1 MNSKIVL
8 SVVLV
13 VVMLLSVL
21 STAPVMSG
29 DEQVEGTIDASPL
42 SIMPESRPTVGA
54 EGSLELNNDDELCTD
69 VDIIFI
75 IDCSGSMQTEDAEV
89 GGVTVSRLEA
99 AQNAAQEFIDLLP
112 TGTNTRVG
120 VVSFESFGYADI
132 EQSLTTNFVAAQ
144 DAIEDLSI
152 RGWEALT
159 SIGEGF
165 EKAREELE
173 DHGGANK
180 RVFLLLTDGI
190 ANDYPSGWSP
200 PAGWIAPP
208 VVWDPDPAKETA
220 EKYAFVEAHSSM
232 TLDADNPTKVY
243 TVGMG
248 EQDDINED
256 FLEVLAHSSG
266 GEYFFGGTTLV
277 SYMFAEVRADICLGD
292 VIVLILANLP
302 RMADLYG
309 LSLIDS
315 DPLANE
321 LTNAIQN
328 LADNN
333 PNGRGV
339 IVDLGYLGD
348 ASIDTAYSNWDGNE
362 GDVTRTNNLVDEI
375 DDYIEDL
382 KQDDVDGYPLLRYVI
397 IVGSHEVIPMQ
408 ARPDDHQW
416 WIDGPYG
423 YWLDE
428 RHWADGLPQT
438 SGYLYDLYHAGTH
451 GHYLTDTPYSD
462 LSYRDTSADHELSPE
477 ISVARIVETPQ
488 QIIDVIDAYMDN
500 NGEIPTNNFVSM
512 ASYDYV
518 DGGTQAS
525 DYMDATGVATDDTLV
540 DCAYDSTDIP
550 PLLNAQHDIVYIA
563 GHGEYNWITTT
574 DRRDGVSPSSD
585 GFMAGDSATRGCTD
599 DINPIDGAVIVTSGC
614 HNGVNFGNILY
625 HAPDE
630 TYFPTTYSEFPEDFA
645 ARGTVA
651 YAGAT
656 GYTVITGTECDT
668 DTSRTG
674 YNERLATNV
683 VYYVVNGVDIG
694 RAFRNGA
701 RDYFRAAQPL
711 SDVHRRVLAIATL
724 YGIPTYKDSPT
735 EPPSPGETLKASV
748 GIQKSSYD
756 RSGQPAPTSE
766 TITIVISD
774 YTVEASGLVDIPGV
788 EQVVSYNEPILPELF
803 VEKTLPRDSSVLSV
817 KWAEG
822 SSESVVVAND
832 VPIAGVGCREAS
844 FPGAFQYD
852 GFYPPEP
859 YQGYGLLTFGAGG
872 SEVGLSINPVQYNE
886 ATGETK
892 IWTKMVFDVEYQVPD
907 TGVSVVSLA
916 ADKEE
921 YSSDDTVE
929 LSMEVS
935 SSTYTR
941 LVDLDVIMRDLNT
954 SDELATLGIG
964 LMGLEGG
971 ASTEGSYSMELGDIP
986 AYQIAGK
993 TIEAELVVSDPHNGD
1008 ILASRSVTFEVV
1020 PEGVYLDLQ
1029 HSSAPFCRTTPVKVW
1044 VNATEFKAGQI
1055 RLRYDSTCADV
1066 TEWTPNTTDFP
1077 LATWDSTTPGEEWIT
1092 FSALAAKTG
1101 KYLIGTLT
1109 IHCVSEEECNTELD
1123 FVEEEPM
1130 PSKLFDEWG
1139 NEIRTTWQ
1147 DGSFTCVLGMCG
1159 DVAPYPNCN
1168 SLVDM
1173 GDVSLLHSYVG
1184 YPGQYSLCCEWC
1196 GDVAPYPD
1204 CNGTLD
1210 MGDVSLLHSYVGY
1223 PGQYALC
1230 CQGAASK
1237 AAASALLAAAMQ
1249 NEVSLVPHDS
1259 SAPFCNT
1266 TEVQVWVDATNFK
1279 AGQIKLTY
1287 DSTCADVTNWVAN
1300 SADFPL
1306 ATWESGTPAEEWI
1319 TFSAPAAKTGSY
1331 LIGTLTIHCVSEEE
1345 CTTALDF
1352 VEGGAMPSKL
1362 FDDWGKEITATWTDG
1377 TLRKGKYE
1385 AYLPPII
1392 KNFQ

>member
-1 MNSKIVL
+1 MNSKRVL

-29 DEQVEGTIDASPL
+29 DERAEGTMDASPL
-42 SIMPESRPTVGA
+42 SIMLESKPTVGA
-54 EGSLELNNDDELCTD
+54 EGSLELNNGDELCTD

-120 VVSFESFGYADI
+120 VVSFESYGFAEI
-132 EQSLTTNFVAAQ
+132 EQSLTTNFVAAKN
-144 DAIEDLSI
+144 AIDDLSI

-165 EKAREELE
+165 DKAREELD
-173 DHGGANK
+173 DHGGDNK

-190 ANDYPSGWSP
+190 ANSYPSGWSP

-208 VVWDPDPAKETA
+208 VVWDPDPDKETA
-220 EKYAFVEAHSSM
+220 EKYAFVEAHSAM
-232 TLDADNPTKVY
+232 ALDAENPTKVY

-292 VIVLILANLP
+292 VIVLILHNLP

-315 DPLANE
+315 DPIVGQ
-321 LTNAIQN
+321 LTSALQD

-339 IVDLGYLGD
+339 IVDLGYLGN
-348 ASIDTAYSNWDGNE
+348 ASIDTAYDNWDGHE
-362 GDVTRTNNLVDEI
+362 GDVTRTNNLVDAI

-397 IVGSHEVIPMQ
+397 IVGSHEVIPMK
-408 ARPDDHQW
+408 ARPQDYVITLKEKD
-416 WIDGPYG
+416 
-423 YWLDE
+423 
-428 RHWADGLPQT
+428 WAGWLPQT
-438 SGYLYDLYHAGTH
+438 SGYLYDIYHTGTN
-451 GHYLTDTPYSD
+451 GHYMTDTPYSD

-500 NGEIPTNNFVSM
+500 DGEIPKDHFVSM
-512 ASYDYV
+512 ASDDYL
-518 DGGTQAS
+518 DGGTLAG
-525 DYMDATGVATDDTLV
+525 DYMDATGVPTDDSLV
-540 DCAYDSTDIP
+540 QCNYNSTDVP
-550 PLLNAQHDIVYIA
+550 PLLNAQHDIVYFA
-563 GHGEYNWITTT
+563 GHGEYNAISTGGG
-574 DRRDGVSPSSD
+574 DA
-585 GFMAGDSATRGCTD
+585 FMAGNHATQGDTNG
-599 DINPIDGAVIVTSGC
+599 INPIDGAVIVTSGC
-614 HNGVNFGNILY
+614 HNGVNFGNMLY
-625 HAPDE
+625 HAPDAG
-630 TYFPTTYSEFPEDFA
+630 TTYHEFPEDFA
-645 ARGTVA
+645 ERGTVA
-651 YAGAT
+651 YIGST
-656 GYTVITGTECDT
+656 GFTVISGTGCGTGVSD
-668 DTSRTG
+668 TG
-674 YNERLATNV
+674 YNEKLATNV

-701 RDYFRAAQPL
+701 KDYYRAHQPI
-711 SDVHRRVLAIATL
+711 DDCTRRVLAMPTL
-724 YGIPTYKDSPT
+724 YGVPTYKDPVTSPQ
-735 EPPSPGETLKASV
+735 SLRETPKASV
-748 GIQKSSYD
+748 GIQKSSYEKP
-756 RSGQPAPTSE
+756 GQPAPTFE
-766 TITIVISD
+766 TITIIISD

-822 SSESVVVAND
+822 SSESVVVEND
-832 VPIAGVGCREAS
+832 IPIAGIADTEAS

-852 GFYPPEP
+852 GFWPPSP

-892 IWTKMVFDVEYQVPD
+892 IWTKMVFDVQYQVPD

-916 ADKEE
+916 ADKAE
-921 YSSDDTVE
+921 YRSDDTVE
-929 LSMEVS
+929 LSMKVS

-941 LVDLDVIMRDLNT
+941 LVDLDVIVRNLDT
-954 SDELATLGIG
+954 SDELATLAIG

-986 AYQIAGK
+986 AYLIEGK

-1008 ILASRSVTFEVV
+1008 ILASRSVTFKVV
-1020 PEGVYLDLQ
+1020 PGGVYLDLQ
-1029 HSSAPFCRTTPVKVW
+1029 HSSAPFCKTTPVKVW

-1101 KYLIGTLT
+1101 KHLIGTLT
-1109 IHCVSEEECNTELD
+1109 IHCVSEEKCNTVLD

-1139 NEIRTTWQ
+1139 NEIPTTWQ
-1147 DGSFTCVLGMCG
+1147 DGSFACVLGMCG

-1173 GDVSLLHSYVG
+1173 GDMSLLHSYVG
-1184 YPGQYSLCCEWC
+1184 YPGRYSLCCEWC

-1210 MGDVSLLHSYVGY
+1210 MGDVSLLHSYVGH

-1230 CQGAASK
+1230 CQEAASK
-1237 AAASALLAAAMQ
+1237 AVASTLLAGAMQ
-1249 NEVSLVPHDS
+1249 NEVSLVPQDS

-1266 TEVQVWVDATNFK
+1266 TEVQIEVDASNFK
-1279 AGQIKLTY
+1279 AGQVKLAY
-1287 DSTCADVTNWVAN
+1287 DSTCADVTGWVAN

-1306 ATWESGTPAEEWI
+1306 ATWESGTSGEEWI
-1319 TFSAPAAKTGSY
+1319 TFSALAAKTGSY
-1331 LIGTLTIHCVSEEE
+1331 VVGTLTIHCVSEEE
-1345 CTTALDF
+1345 CTTVLDF
-1352 VEGGAMPSKL
+1352 VESGLMSSKL
-1362 FDDWGKEITATWTDG
+1362 FDDWGNEITATWVDG
-1377 TLRKGKYE
+1377 TFRRGEYGV
-1385 AYLPPII
+1385 YLPLIVKVGP
-1392 KNFQ
+1392 